1 MQGNA
6 IEVRFNSSLLVGDSV
21 VVQPYLKQTI
31 QSKMQVL
38 LNASLFC
45 MQTAGGQCIDVSS
58 HSAYSEALLIGC
70 GGASM
75 RVHQQ
80 GVVRPFSA
88 SSCFSKLA
96 AVDGT

>member
-6 IEVRFNSSLLVGDSV
+6 IEVRFNCSLLVGDSV

-58 HSAYSEALLIGC
+58 HSAY
-70 GGASM
+70 
-75 RVHQQ
+75 
-80 GVVRPFSA
+80 
-88 SSCFSKLA
+88 
-96 AVDGT
+96 